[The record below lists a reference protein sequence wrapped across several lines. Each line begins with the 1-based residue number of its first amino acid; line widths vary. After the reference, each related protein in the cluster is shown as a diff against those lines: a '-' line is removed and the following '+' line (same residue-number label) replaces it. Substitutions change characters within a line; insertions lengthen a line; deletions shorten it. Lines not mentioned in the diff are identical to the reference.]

1 MKSQLNLEHIAS
13 GRRELALLGDR
24 VRIRNIFE
32 DCWVNYPQV
41 SAIRAAVRA
50 VYEMPL
56 KTQSQSILVSASAG
70 MGKTSLLEKI
80 ESDLEVLRKRREA
93 YRGYISFSL
102 SSNPTMRELEN
113 RISEALGVSIGRV
126 RNGTVPET
134 FCQLSRLRNVRLM
147 LIDEVHNLLLVG
159 RVDQRKNLAFF
170 RALSSPPMSLSII
183 AFGTDD
189 AFHAISSDAQL
200 ERRFQTYELPRW
212 RENDNFRKFLA
223 TYESS
228 LPLKKPSELW
238 RQDCVKFLL
247 SVTGG
252 ITDAIVKRV
261 TRGAVW
267 AILDGKEKI
276 DLGCLEKAADIPP
289 YLDRFDD
296 EE

>member
-1 MKSQLNLEHIAS
+1 
-13 GRRELALLGDR
+13 
-24 VRIRNIFE
+24 
-32 DCWVNYPQV
+32 
-41 SAIRAAVRA
+41 
-50 VYEMPL
+50 MPL

-80 ESDLEVLRKRREA
+80 ESDLETLRKRRED
-93 YRGYISFSL
+93 YRGCISFSL
-102 SSNPTMRELEN
+102 SSNPTIRDLES
-113 RISEALGVSIGRV
+113 RIGEALGVSIGRV

-134 FCQLSRLRNVRLM
+134 FYQLSHLRKVRLM
-147 LIDEVHNLLLVG
+147 LIDEVHNLLLVN

-170 RALSSPPMSLSII
+170 RELSSPPMSLSII

-200 ERRFQTYELPRW
+200 ERRFQIYELPHW
-212 RENDNFRKFLA
+212 RESDNFREFLA

-228 LPLKKPSELW
+228 LPLKEPSELW
-238 RQDCVKFLL
+238 RQDTTRFLL

-252 ITDAIVKRV
+252 ITDAIVKRI